1 MNPVGRPKKKLNETN
16 WEKVELYF
24 RAGASQKKI
33 STAMGMSGPTF
44 RLACEEKYGETYND
58 ICESFR
64 QTGELLI
71 EAMQF
76 QKALQ
81 GNVQLL
87 IWLGKVRCGQRDADA
102 QNNLAPYHDSLAK
115 DHMIMELKNRISEM
129 KTQLDE
135 RDENKSKTGQELL

>member
-1 MNPVGRPKKKLNETN
+1 MARVGRPKKKISETN

-24 RAGASQKKI
+24 KAGASQAKI
-33 STAMGMSGPTF
+33 ARSLGMCVHTF
-44 RLACEEKYGETYND
+44 RQACEANYGVTYND

-71 EAMQF
+71 EATQF

-102 QNNLAPYHDSLAK
+102 VAHLAPFQNVIDKEHE
-115 DHMIMELKNRISEM
+115 IMRLKNAIADMKLQLGITDDDKSEA
-129 KTQLDE
+129 
-135 RDENKSKTGQELL
+135 G